1 MQVFYLST
9 RELMCF
15 DALSGEE
22 MFRIKSVIR
31 EKKNPEEAEEKERK
45 EDQKETDH
53 RTADENDQV
62 EENPR
67 KRLRTEADGKEEE
80 ER

>member
-1 MQVFYLST
+1 
-9 RELMCF
+9 MCF

-31 EKKNPEEAEEKERK
+31 GKKNPQEAEEGEGK
-45 EDQKETDH
+45 EDTDH

-62 EENPR
+62 EENPK
-67 KRLRTEADGKEEE
+67 KRLKTEADDKEEE

>member
-1 MQVFYLST
+1 
-9 RELMCF
+9 MCF

-31 EKKNPEEAEEKERK
+31 EKKKPEEAEERGGK

-67 KRLRTEADGKEEE
+67 KRLRTEADDKEEE

>member
-1 MQVFYLST
+1 
-9 RELMCF
+9 MCF

-31 EKKNPEEAEEKERK
+31 EM
-45 EDQKETDH
+45 
-53 RTADENDQV
+53 
-62 EENPR
+62 NPR
-67 KRLRTEADGKEEE
+67 KRLRTEANDKEEE